1 MIFEL
6 TQDYQILVPL
16 MVANMISYWIARR
29 FQPTPVYHALLEQDG
44 IHLPA
49 HQNGAKS

>member
-16 MVANMISYWIARR
+16 MVANMISLLISKH
-29 FQPTPVYHALLEQDG
+29 FQPTPVYQALLEQNG
-44 IHLPA
+44 IYLSEH
-49 HQNGAKS
+49 